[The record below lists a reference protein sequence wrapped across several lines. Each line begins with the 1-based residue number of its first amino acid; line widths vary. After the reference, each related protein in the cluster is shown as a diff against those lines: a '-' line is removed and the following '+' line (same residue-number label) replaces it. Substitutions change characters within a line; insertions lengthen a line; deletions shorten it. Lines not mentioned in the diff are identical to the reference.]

1 MPGRVKKLIDDF
13 VAVRSGGN
21 QGLKHFVRAHL
32 VLSGVNPDH
41 YDERSPDDP
50 AVVEKLQKMIAEFSK
65 GKVEA
70 NR

>member
-1 MPGRVKKLIDDF
+1 
-13 VAVRSGGN
+13 
-21 QGLKHFVRAHL
+21 
-32 VLSGVNPDH
+32 LSGVNPDH